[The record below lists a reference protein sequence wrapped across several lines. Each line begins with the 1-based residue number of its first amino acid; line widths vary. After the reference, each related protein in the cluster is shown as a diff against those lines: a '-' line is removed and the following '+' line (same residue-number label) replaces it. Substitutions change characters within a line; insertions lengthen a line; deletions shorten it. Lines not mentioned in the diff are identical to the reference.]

1 MPIFAYSKKETDI
14 APSEK
19 RSMVSFAIRFPG
31 DPITDMLPPIVAPAV
46 SGTRR
51 RLGRMRCAAAT
62 PMTIGIKTATVPV
75 FDTKLDTVP
84 ENSVTAIISERS
96 PGQNLKSDAPI
107 FSAMPVLKS
116 AAPITLMAT
125 TSIMLCPTR
134 GANISF
140 ASITPAKY
148 RDTGTA
154 KTRRPI
160 GSTSATKR
168 TVASAKISRVMS
180 AGVIAV
186 RPAS

>member
-19 RSMVSFAIRFPG
+19 RSMV
-31 DPITDMLPPIVAPAV
+31 
-46 SGTRR
+46 
-51 RLGRMRCAAAT
+51 
-62 PMTIGIKTATVPV
+62 
-75 FDTKLDTVP
+75 
-84 ENSVTAIISERS
+84 
-96 PGQNLKSDAPI
+96 
-107 FSAMPVLKS
+107 
-116 AAPITLMAT
+116 
-125 TSIMLCPTR
+125 
-134 GANISF
+134 SF

-168 TVASAKISRVMS
+168 IVASAKISRVMS